1 MLSLS
6 HKNLEIWKKSVEFV
20 SFIYTITELFP
31 QTEIYGITNQ
41 LRRGAV
47 SIPSNISEGASRR
60 GIKDR
65 RRFYEIARSSLVE
78 MDTQLEIS
86 IRLKYINESQITELS
101 ERINHVFAML
111 TNLIEGT
118 K

>member
-6 HKNLEIWKKSVEFV
+6 HKNLEIWKKSMEFV
-20 SFIYTITELFP
+20 SYIYGMTESFP
-31 QTEIYGITNQ
+31 KTEIYGITNQ

-47 SIPSNISEGASRR
+47 SIPSNISEGASRS

-65 RRFYEIARSSLVE
+65 RRFYQIARSSLVE
-78 MDTQLEIS
+78 LDTQLEIA
-86 IRLKYINESQITELS
+86 IRLNYIHDSQMPDLS
-101 ERINHVFAML
+101 ERLNHVFAML